1 MYLNIKYFKNN
12 KMDNT
17 NISNLGEVTL
27 NYKYHN
33 PSIKD
38 RPLITNSSE
47 AVEVIKLVIDMQR
60 IALQEQFIVIYLNQ
74 ANKVIGTM
82 NVFSGSIKSTVI
94 DIKLILASGIL
105 LMSSGVIVAHN
116 HPSGNLKPSREDLAL
131 TKRLS
136 TALQYM
142 EMKLVDHFII
152 TPDDDYLSFA
162 NEGLL

>member
-1 MYLNIKYFKNN
+1 MESKKS
-12 KMDNT
+12 

-38 RPLITNSSE
+38 RPLITNAAD
-47 AVEVIKLVIDMQR
+47 AVAVIKLVIDMQR
-60 IALQEQFIVIYLNQ
+60 IGLQEQFIVIYLNQ

-82 NVFSGSIKSTVI
+82 NVFSGSINSTVI

-105 LMSSGVIVAHN
+105 LMSKSVIVAHN
-116 HPSGNLKPSREDLAL
+116 HPSGNLKPSKEDLAL

-136 TALQYM
+136 NALQYM

>member
-1 MYLNIKYFKNN
+1 
-12 KMDNT
+12 MDNT

-38 RPLITNSSE
+38 RPLITNSSD
-47 AVEVIKLVIDMQR
+47 AVEVIKFVIDMQR

-152 TPDDDYLSFA
+152 TPDEDYLSFA

>member
-1 MYLNIKYFKNN
+1 MKN
-12 KMDNT
+12 

-38 RPLITNSSE
+38 RPLITNATD

-82 NVFSGSIKSTVI
+82 NVFSGSVKSTVI

-116 HPSGNLKPSREDLAL
+116 HPSGNLKPSREDLTL

-142 EMKLVDHFII
+142 EMTLVDHFII

-162 NEGLL
+162 NEGLI

>member
-1 MYLNIKYFKNN
+1 
-12 KMDNT
+12 MDNT

-38 RPLITNSSE
+38 RPLITNASD

-152 TPDDDYLSFA
+152 TPDNDYLSFA

>member
-1 MYLNIKYFKNN
+1 MKN
-12 KMDNT
+12 

-27 NYKYHN
+27 NYKFHN
-33 PSIKD
+33 SSIKD
-38 RPLITNSSE
+38 RPLISNATD

-74 ANKVIGTM
+74 ANRVIGTM
-82 NVFSGSIKSTVI
+82 NVFSGSVKSTVI

-142 EMKLVDHFII
+142 EMTLVDHFII

-162 NEGLL
+162 NEGLM

>member
-1 MYLNIKYFKNN
+1 MKN
-12 KMDNT
+12 

-38 RPLITNSSE
+38 RPLITNAND

-82 NVFSGSIKSTVI
+82 NIFSGSVKSTVI

-116 HPSGNLKPSREDLAL
+116 HPSGNLKPSREDLTL

-142 EMKLVDHFII
+142 EMTLVDHFII

-162 NEGLL
+162 NEGLM

>member
-1 MYLNIKYFKNN
+1 
-12 KMDNT
+12 MDNT

-38 RPLITNSSE
+38 RPLITNATD

>member
-1 MYLNIKYFKNN
+1 
-12 KMDNT
+12 MDNT

-38 RPLITNSSE
+38 RPLITNASD

-142 EMKLVDHFII
+142 GMKLVDHFII

>member
-1 MYLNIKYFKNN
+1 
-12 KMDNT
+12 MDNT

-38 RPLITNSSE
+38 RPLITNATD

-152 TPDDDYLSFA
+152 TPDEDYLSFA

>member
-1 MYLNIKYFKNN
+1 
-12 KMDNT
+12 MDNT

-38 RPLITNSSE
+38 RPLITNSSD

-152 TPDDDYLSFA
+152 TPDEDYLSFA

>member
-1 MYLNIKYFKNN
+1 
-12 KMDNT
+12 MDNT

-38 RPLITNSSE
+38 RPLITNASD

-94 DIKLILASGIL
+94 DIKLSLASGIL

>member
-1 MYLNIKYFKNN
+1 
-12 KMDNT
+12 MDNT

-38 RPLITNSSE
+38 RPLITNAAD
-47 AVEVIKLVIDMQR
+47 AVAVIKLVIDMQR
-60 IALQEQFIVIYLNQ
+60 IGLQEQFIVIYLNQ

-116 HPSGNLKPSREDLAL
+116 HPSGNLKPSRDDLAL

>member
-1 MYLNIKYFKNN
+1 
-12 KMDNT
+12 MDNT

-38 RPLITNSSE
+38 RPLITNASD

-162 NEGLL
+162 NERLL

>member
-1 MYLNIKYFKNN
+1 
-12 KMDNT
+12 MDNT

-38 RPLITNSSE
+38 RPLITKASD

-105 LMSSGVIVAHN
+105 LMASGVIVSHN

>member
-1 MYLNIKYFKNN
+1 
-12 KMDNT
+12 MDNT

-38 RPLITNSSE
+38 RPLITNASD

-116 HPSGNLKPSREDLAL
+116 HPSGNLKPSRDDLAL

-152 TPDDDYLSFA
+152 TPDDDYLSFT